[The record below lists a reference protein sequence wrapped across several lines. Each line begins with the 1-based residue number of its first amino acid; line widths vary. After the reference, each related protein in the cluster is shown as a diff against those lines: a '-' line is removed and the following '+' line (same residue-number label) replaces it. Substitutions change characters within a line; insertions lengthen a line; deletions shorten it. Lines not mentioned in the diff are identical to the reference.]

1 LIQQGLAGA
10 FLTVFATIF
19 VSELTDKD
27 AMLLLSFATTARA
40 QYAFLAGS
48 IAFTITTAIIVTVGS
63 VLVRFVPIFWVKVA
77 GGAIMLGYAA
87 WEYSQGRRRAGGGA
101 GSGGGGREDKLLKG
115 WRKNELRGFL
125 LVILSLIILDL
136 AGDATE
142 LITIVFVAQFN
153 DALLV
158 FAGAVLALVAAAAL
172 ETVLG
177 RTLGK
182 LLSAKRIRDLS
193 IVVFLAIGAIIL
205 LTTVIPSV

>member
-1 LIQQGLAGA
+1 LIQQGLTGA

-40 QYAFLAGS
+40 RYAFLAGS
-48 IAFTITTAIIVTVGS
+48 IAFTITTAIIVTAGS

-87 WEYSQGRRRAGGGA
+87 WEYSQGRRRAEGGA
-101 GSGGGGREDKLLKG
+101 GSGGGREDKLLKG

-142 LITIVFVAQFN
+142 LLTIVFVAQFD

-158 FAGAVLALVAAAAL
+158 FVGAVLALVAAAAL

-205 LTTVIPSV
+205 LTTVIPAV